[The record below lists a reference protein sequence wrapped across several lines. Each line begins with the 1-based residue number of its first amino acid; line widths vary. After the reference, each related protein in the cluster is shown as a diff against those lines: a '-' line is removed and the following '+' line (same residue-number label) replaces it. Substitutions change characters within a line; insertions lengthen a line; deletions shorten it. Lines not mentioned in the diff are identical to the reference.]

1 MKKQFSSLALAALMS
16 TSSVAWAQTDTPTV
30 VLVHGAFADGSSW
43 SKVIPLLRE
52 KGLDVVSVQNP
63 LSSLEADVDA
73 TRRAIDQVDGPVV
86 LVGHSWAGVVIT
98 EAGNNPKVN
107 SLVYVAAFV
116 PDAGQSIASTPLPR
130 TTHTVH
136 NILVEDVTADSM
148 TVLSTWTAHC
158 FFHKLN
164 ASEVFFGDYRHS
176 LRKAADGWKIA
187 RKYIVLKND
196 YVPTML
202 DIYNI

>member
-1 MKKQFSSLALAALMS
+1 MTVTDLVRALAEASQVLYREAMYVDAQRWDEWLGLFTEDCEYWLPAWKGEHALTANPKREIS
-16 TSSVAWAQTDTPTV
+16 
-30 VLVHGAFADGSSW
+30 LIYYGS
-43 SKVIPLLRE
+43 RA
-52 KGLDVVSVQNP
+52 GLDDRVWRIRS
-63 LSSLEADVDA
+63 
-73 TRRAIDQVDGPVV
+73 
-86 LVGHSWAGVVIT
+86 
-98 EAGNNPKVN
+98 
-107 SLVYVAAFV
+107 
-116 PDAGQSIASTPLPR
+116 GQSIASTPLPR
-130 TTHTVH
+130 TTHAVH

-176 LRKAADGWKIA
+176 LRMSADGWKIA
-187 RKYIVLKND
+187 SKYIVLKND